1 MKKKTTKILSIIL
14 SVLLIIS
21 VMPMTVLA
29 TDSVASVKIVSGDV
43 KEFNSLVEAFTFAG
57 ENANSLV
64 TILSDVNFGDDY
76 ISIET
81 GEFTID
87 LNGKTISGTDSIV
100 FNIESEAIIP
110 IKDSVGSGKI
120 ENIVQVLFV

>member
-1 MKKKTTKILSIIL
+1 MKKKTTKIISIIL

-64 TILSDVNFGDDY
+64 TILSDVDLGEDY
-76 ISIET
+76 VSIET

-87 LNGKTISGTDSIV
+87 LNGKTISGTDSMV
-100 FNIESEAIIP
+100 LNTESDTIIT
-110 IKDSVGSGKI
+110 IKDSVGDGK
-120 ENIVQVLFV
+120 LKMLATPKR